1 MLSNI
6 LLTIANV
13 FIDWRRVHVNWG
25 QVVVTDHVQKNYRL
39 ERVLA
44 YTNVDL
50 VSRSLKR
57 TALIA
62 YISTV
67 TVK

>member
-6 LLTIANV
+6 LLTITDV